1 MFKYRFL
8 IIVLVIFMFNSFGCE
23 SFRRKFIRKPKDKP
37 KTEDMVIV
45 PKDYSK
51 LQIPVDEAYV
61 QYYTYWKSWHNELL
75 TYLIEG
81 TSKKKIISCFEQTIL
96 NLDRMRDLL
105 ESEEK
110 ISLLDSYIIEV
121 SSLAEEIEVKTIAM
135 ITTGR
140 IKNQSMQL
148 LRNIQRDFAL
158 SKVKDY
164 LKW

>member
-8 IIVLVIFMFNSFGCE
+8 IIVLVVFMFNSFGCE

-61 QYYTYWKSWHNELL
+61 QYYTYWKSWHNELI

-110 ISLLDSYIIEV
+110 ISLLDSYIIEI

-140 IKNQSMQL
+140 IKNHSMQL
-148 LRNIQRDFAL
+148 LRNIQRDFFL
-158 SKVKDY
+158 SKVKDD
-164 LKW
+164 LRW